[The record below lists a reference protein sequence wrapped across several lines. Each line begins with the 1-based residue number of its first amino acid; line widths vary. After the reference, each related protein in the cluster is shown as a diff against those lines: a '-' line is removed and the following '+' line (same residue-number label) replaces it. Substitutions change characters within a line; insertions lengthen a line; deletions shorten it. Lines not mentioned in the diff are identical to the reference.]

1 MSMNNLEQEKLTER
15 LTGYI
20 DGQLTEKEMTETSQ
34 WIASNEEIK
43 SQYLQLKV
51 ILASFE
57 ISENAD
63 LVKTPSQR
71 MEARY
76 EQWLDQAQVN
86 TKPRILTLQSW
97 YKIAAAALVL
107 ILAGIGGMIIHT
119 VYVQR
124 QELARV
130 QFELEQTKQ
139 LVMAQLSNTQ
149 SASQRISAIYATDEL
164 VAPDQEILQLLI
176 KTMDEDP
183 SSNVRMVSL
192 DALSKYYSIP
202 EVRTA
207 LIQSMKFQKDPVVQ
221 IALIQLLVQRKEKII
236 IGDLQ
241 NITVQNGIIKAV
253 KDEAYKGIFKL
264 T

>member
-1 MSMNNLEQEKLTER
+1 MNNLEQEKLTEL

-20 DGQLTEKEMTETSQ
+20 DGQLTEKEMAETSQ

-51 ILASFE
+51 VLTSLE
-57 ISENAD
+57 SSD
-63 LVKTPSQR
+63 HTDQGGTSSQR

-76 EQWLDQAQVN
+76 EQWLDQVQVN
-86 TKPRILTLQSW
+86 SKPRFLTIRSW
-97 YKIAAAALVL
+97 YKIAAAALIL
-107 ILAGIGGMIIHT
+107 IIGLGGMTMHAL
-119 VYVQR
+119 YVQR
-124 QELARV
+124 QELAKV

-139 LVMAQLSNTQ
+139 VVMAKLNNTQ
-149 SASQRISAIYATDEL
+149 SASQRISAVYSTDEL
-164 VAPDQEILQLLI
+164 GALDQEILQLLI
-176 KTMDEDP
+176 KTMNEDP
-183 SSNVRMVSL
+183 SSNVRIACL
-192 DALSKYYSIP
+192 DALSKYYRIP
-202 EVRTA
+202 QVRTA
-207 LIQSMKFQKDPVVQ
+207 LIQSMKFQNDPVVQ